1 MDDGTRRRGRVF
13 ALKAVGALMALA
25 APVVCVVETQIPR
38 HDVSPAGAVLVLVGL
53 LLFGLGRLAEGLSS

>member
-1 MDDGTRRRGRVF
+1 M
-13 ALKAVGALMALA
+13 KAVGALMALA